1 MERRLGWDVGGAH
14 LKAALFENGR
24 LVGVWQEPSPLWRGL
39 EHLDTALDRIL
50 AATGSVERHH
60 LTMTGELADIFPD
73 RASGVRV
80 LCERLAARLGGELL
94 VHAGPRGLLP
104 PADAARHPAL
114 VGSANWHASAGFVA
128 DTVDTALFV
137 DMGSTT
143 TDIVPIAGGAVCNA
157 GYTDSERLACGELV
171 YQGFT
176 RTSLMAVARSVPFK
190 GRVAPLM
197 AEHFATMADAARLA
211 GHLDEADDQMPS
223 ADGRDK
229 TPPHSRARLA
239 RMLGVDAAD
248 GIDEDWRAV
257 AQALTEAQLRL
268 VHDAASLVLSRGE
281 LAPEAPLVIAGTGR
295 PLLRRL
301 AQRLDR
307 GVVDFADLAD
317 CRSGLREAASR
328 AAPAVA
334 LAHMSRAA
342 QRAAREMPVRPS
354 A

>member
-50 AATGSVERHH
+50 AATGGVERHH

-73 RASGVRV
+73 RASGVRL

-229 TPPHSRARLA
+229 TPAHSRARLA

-248 GIDEDWRAV
+248 GTDEDWRAV

-334 LAHMSRAA
+334 LAHTSRAA
-342 QRAAREMPVRPS
+342 
-354 A
+354 

>member
-1 MERRLGWDVGGAH
+1 MTGMERRLGWDVGGAH

-39 EHLDTALDRIL
+39 EHLDSALDRIL
-50 AATGSVERHH
+50 AATGAVQRHH
-60 LTMTGELADIFPD
+60 LTMTGELADIFQD
-73 RASGVRV
+73 RASGVRL
-80 LCERLAARLGGELL
+80 LCQRLAARLGEELL
-94 VHAGPRGLLP
+94 VHAGPRGLLSA
-104 PADAARHPAL
+104 ADAARHPEQ
-114 VGSANWHASAGFVA
+114 VGSANWHASAAFIA
-128 DTVDTALFV
+128 HTVETALFL

-143 TDIVPIAGGAVCNA
+143 TDIVPIAGRAVRNA

-176 RTSLMAVARSVPFK
+176 RTSLMAVARAVPFQ
-190 GRVAPLM
+190 GRMAPLM

-211 GHLDEADDQMPS
+211 GHLDEEDDQMPT

-229 TPPHSRARLA
+229 TPAHSRARLA
-239 RMLGVDAAD
+239 RMLGADAAD
-248 GIDEDWRAV
+248 GSDEDWRGV

-268 VHDAASLVLSRGE
+268 VHDALSLVLSRGD
-281 LAPEAPLVIAGTGR
+281 LAPDAPLVIAGTGR

-307 GVVDFADLAD
+307 GVIEFADLAD
-317 CRSGLREAASR
+317 CRPGLREAASR

-334 LAHMSRAA
+334 LACGGRQA
-342 QRAAREMPVRPS
+342 
-354 A
+354 